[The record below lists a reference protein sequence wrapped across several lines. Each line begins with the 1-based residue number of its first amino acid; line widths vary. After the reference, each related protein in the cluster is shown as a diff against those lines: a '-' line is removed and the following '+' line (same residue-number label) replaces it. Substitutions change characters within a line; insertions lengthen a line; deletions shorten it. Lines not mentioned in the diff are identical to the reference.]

1 MVEIFKEF
9 VLVNNIKIEMTK
21 ESFLFKNVETDEILE
36 ELRIKQ
42 SDIEKAEFKNQNI
55 SKIDIE
61 DRIELF
67 SHKQEEILKK
77 LNIFK
82 N

>member
-36 ELRIKQ
+36 ELKIKQ

>member
-9 VLVNNIKIEMTK
+9 VLVNNIKIEITK

-36 ELRIKQ
+36 ELKIKQ